1 MRACVCA
8 GDTVNTASRMESNSK
23 ANAVHCSGTFAAALR
38 EQCRGA
44 LLESRGVISVKGKG

>member
-1 MRACVCA
+1 MRA